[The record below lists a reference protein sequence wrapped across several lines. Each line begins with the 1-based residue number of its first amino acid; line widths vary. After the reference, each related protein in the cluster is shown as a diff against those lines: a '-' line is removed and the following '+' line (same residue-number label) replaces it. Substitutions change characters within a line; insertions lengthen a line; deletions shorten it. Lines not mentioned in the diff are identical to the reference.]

1 MSEDIEII
9 NQNTRIEKIKNFF
22 LDNYKKLIGSLVL
35 ILLVVF
41 LYFGYQEY
49 KKKIKLEIA
58 ETYNQI
64 TLKKIT
70 IENTNDIEQLIKII
84 KEKDPIYS
92 ALSLYFIIENNLVND
107 QGEINNFFDLVIK
120 SQEEK
125 EIKNLI
131 IYKKAMF
138 NADKISENELLEI
151 LNPILKSE
159 SVWKSHALLLM
170 ADYFENKNNLIKSKD
185 FLEEIINS
193 ETVNNDIK
201 IEQREDLK
209 GILVIKKIF
218 YILLYFISC

>member
-22 LDNYKKLIGSLVL
+22 INNYKNLIGLLVL
-35 ILLVVF
+35 IILILF
-41 LYFGYQEY
+41 SYFGFQEY
-49 KKKIKLEIA
+49 KKRQKIEIA

-70 IENTNDIEQLIKII
+70 IENTDDIEQLIEII
-84 KEKDPIYS
+84 KGKDPIYS
-92 ALSLYFIIENNLVND
+92 ALSLYFIIENDLVND
-107 QGEINNFFDLVIK
+107 QKQINNYFDFVIK
-120 SQEEK
+120 SQKEK

-131 IYKKAMF
+131 IYKKAMH
-138 NADKISENELLEI
+138 NADLVSENDLLDI

-170 ADYFENKNNLIKSKD
+170 ADYFEQSNNLIKSRD

-193 ETVNNDIK
+193 NLTNNEIK
-201 IEQREDLK
+201 IEAERRLK
-209 GILVIKKIF
+209 RNF
-218 YILLYFISC
+218 SD

>member
-22 LDNYKKLIGSLVL
+22 NNNYKKLIGLLVS
-35 ILLVVF
+35 ILLLLF
-41 LYFGYQEY
+41 SYFGYQEY
-49 KKKIKLEIA
+49 KKRAKLGIA

-64 TLKKIT
+64 TLKDIT
-70 IENTNDIEQLIKII
+70 IENTNDIKQLVKII

-107 QGEINNFFDLVIK
+107 QKKINNFFDLVIK

-131 IYKKAMF
+131 IYKKAMY
-138 NADKISENELLEI
+138 NADIISENELLDI

-170 ADYFENKNNLIKSKD
+170 ADFFEHSNNLIKSKD
-185 FLEEIINS
+185 FLEEIVNS
-193 ETVNNDIK
+193 KLANNEIR
-201 IEQREDLK
+201 IEAERRLK
-209 GILVIKKIF
+209 RKFGE
-218 YILLYFISC
+218 

>member
-22 LDNYKKLIGSLVL
+22 SNNFKKLIGSLVS
-35 ILLVVF
+35 ILLLLF
-41 LYFGYQEY
+41 SYFGYQEY
-49 KKKIKLEIA
+49 EKREKLKIA
-58 ETYNQI
+58 ETYNQV
-64 TLKKIT
+64 TLKEIT
-70 IENTNDIEQLIKII
+70 IQNSNDIEQLVKII

-107 QGEINNFFDLVIK
+107 QKEINNYFDLVIK

-131 IYKKAMF
+131 IYKKAMY
-138 NADKISENELLEI
+138 NADMISENELLDI

-170 ADYFENKNNLIKSKD
+170 ADYFENSNNLIKSKN
-185 FLEEIINS
+185 FLKEIVNS
-193 ETVNNDIK
+193 ELVNNEIR
-201 IEQREDLK
+201 IEAERRLK
-209 GILVIKKIF
+209 RKFGD
-218 YILLYFISC
+218 

>member
-22 LDNYKKLIGSLVL
+22 NNNYKKLIGLLVS
-35 ILLVVF
+35 ILLLLF
-41 LYFGYQEY
+41 SYFGYQEY
-49 KKKIKLEIA
+49 KKRAKLGIA

-64 TLKKIT
+64 TLKDIT
-70 IENTNDIEQLIKII
+70 IENTNDIKQLVKII

-107 QGEINNFFDLVIK
+107 QKKINNFFDLVIK

-131 IYKKAMF
+131 IYKKAMY
-138 NADKISENELLEI
+138 NADNISENELLDI

-170 ADYFENKNNLIKSKD
+170 ADYFENNKNLIKSKD
-185 FLEEIINS
+185 FLEEIVNS
-193 ETVNNDIK
+193 ELTNDQVK
-201 IEQREDLK
+201 IEAERRLK
-209 GILVIKKIF
+209 RKFGD
-218 YILLYFISC
+218 

>member
-22 LDNYKKLIGSLVL
+22 SNNYLKLLGSLVL
-35 ILLVVF
+35 ILSVLF
-41 LYFGYQEY
+41 SYFGYQEF
-49 KKKIKLEIA
+49 KKRAKLEVA
-58 ETYNQI
+58 EIYNQI
-64 TLKKIT
+64 TLKEIT
-70 IENTNDIEQLIKII
+70 IENTKDIEQLVEII

-92 ALSLYFIIENNLVND
+92 ALSLYFIIENDLVND
-107 QGEINNFFDLVIK
+107 QNEINNFFDLVIK

-138 NADKISENELLEI
+138 NADAISENEILDI

-170 ADYFENKNNLIKSKD
+170 ADYFEHSNNLIKSKN
-185 FLEEIINS
+185 FLEEIVNS
-193 ETVNNDIK
+193 ELANNEIR
-201 IEQREDLK
+201 IEAERRLK
-209 GILVIKKIF
+209 RNFGE
-218 YILLYFISC
+218 

>member
-22 LDNYKKLIGSLVL
+22 SNNYKKIIGSLAS
-35 ILLVVF
+35 ILLVLF

-49 KKKIKLEIA
+49 ENRVKLEIA

-64 TLKKIT
+64 TLKEIKA
-70 IENTNDIEQLIKII
+70 ENTNDIEQLIKII

-92 ALSLYFIIENNLVND
+92 ALSLYFIIENDLVND
-107 QGEINNFFDLVIK
+107 PKKINDFFNLVIK

-131 IYKKAMF
+131 IYKKAMY
-138 NADKISENELLEI
+138 NADTVSENELLEI
-151 LNPILKSE
+151 LNPILKSK

-170 ADYFENKNNLIKSKD
+170 ADYLEHNNNLIKSKD
-185 FLEEIINS
+185 FLEEITNS
-193 ETVNNDIK
+193 ELVNNEIR
-201 IEQREDLK
+201 IEAERRLK
-209 GILVIKKIF
+209 RKF
-218 YILLYFISC
+218 SE

>member
-22 LDNYKKLIGSLVL
+22 LDNSKKLIGSLVL

-41 LYFGYQEY
+41 LYFGYQEN
-49 KKKIKLEIA
+49 KKKTKLETA
-58 ETYNQI
+58 EIYNQI

-107 QGEINNFFDLVIK
+107 QREINNFFDLVIK

-138 NADKISENELLEI
+138 NADKISENEILDI

-170 ADYFENKNNLIKSKD
+170 ADYFEHSNKLIKSKD
-185 FLEEIINS
+185 FLEEIVNS
-193 ETVNNDIK
+193 ELVNNEIR
-201 IEQREDLK
+201 IEAERRLK
-209 GILVIKKIF
+209 RKFGD
-218 YILLYFISC
+218 

>member
-22 LDNYKKLIGSLVL
+22 SNNYKKLIGSLVS
-35 ILLVVF
+35 ILLLLF

-49 KKKIKLEIA
+49 EKSAKLEIA

-64 TLKKIT
+64 TLKEIT
-70 IENTNDIEQLIKII
+70 IKNTNEIEKLIKII

-92 ALSLYFIIENNLVND
+92 ALSLYFIIENDLLND
-107 QGEINNFFDLVIK
+107 QKKINNFFDIVIK
-120 SQEEK
+120 SQREK

-131 IYKKAMF
+131 IYKKAMY
-138 NADKISENELLEI
+138 NAEILSENELLDV

-170 ADYFENKNNLIKSKD
+170 ADYFEHNNNLLKSKD
-185 FLEEIINS
+185 FLKEIVNS
-193 ETVNNDIK
+193 EVVNNEIRV
-201 IEQREDLK
+201 EAERRLK
-209 GILVIKKIF
+209 RNFGD
-218 YILLYFISC
+218 